1 VVVVVTLGPGKMSIV
16 GLQLARGE
24 LERADQVRYMM
35 YMEMSEDCSR
45 PELGMCS

>member
-1 VVVVVTLGPGKMSIV
+1 MSIL
-16 GLQLARGE
+16 GLQARKGE

-35 YMEMSEDCSR
+35 YMEMREDCSR